1 MGSASARCGHR
12 RHVVRQLTAVAV
24 AIAALAA
31 CNVRPNMTPGG
42 QGGFFATPW
51 PNDVRTRADGTIDLG
66 GFPGRWN
73 GIVNSV
79 MQKGE
84 VATRGFGPNAS
95 AYFTF
100 DGQIDPASLP
110 SASASTGDSSPVM
123 LVDVDPDSPHRG
135 RRVPVESSFTAMPS
149 FYRPANLLSVL
160 PYPGFPLDES
170 TTYAV
175 VLFDGVRTSE
185 GKPVDR
191 AAYLPRLDQAWTP
204 ESGYTQERFEALQ
217 HQWQTVE
224 DYVADE
230 TSWDV
235 GDVVAF
241 TAYTTQTITPTMAAI
256 QTASE
261 ELPLPSPRDVHV
273 VADCSYGGGRVT
285 LDGVADL
292 PRWQAGTSPYL
303 DTGGNVVVV
312 DAKAVKQADETVHF
326 RAVFPCGTPP
336 PGGWPVV
343 THIDGT
349 GANYD
354 RASDFVNTYFAPPAQ
369 LDVAVFS
376 IAPVFSGDRADPGL
390 AEMGRRLAALGIN
403 LAGFDLTE
411 LAFYNFFNPVA
422 GRDNQLQQAADA
434 SFLRRLASAFTAT
447 VNSTDGTPL
456 TLTTDPGRVMYSG
469 HSQGSTSVAPALA
482 VDPGFSAAFLSSAGA
497 GLYHAIIHRGD
508 IRPLV
513 DALLFTNRTE
523 LSEAHPIV
531 QVLQTLAEGGDS
543 SNYASQILT
552 PNVLMTNGMDD
563 GCQPREAA
571 FHLATAAGFDVAT
584 PVLKP
589 VPGIE
594 DLLGRS
600 ALDRPIS
607 GNLGDGRT
615 GAIIE
620 IEGGH
625 FVSRT
630 NPELV
635 RGWVDSWVATGH
647 AVVDAGPLVPNP
659 LKGGCPYRFDP

>member
-1 MGSASARCGHR
+1 ML
-12 RHVVRQLTAVAV
+12 RQLVAV
-24 AIAALAA
+24 VLAGVALAA

-42 QGGFFATPW
+42 PGGFFATPW

-100 DGQIDPASLP
+100 DGPLDTSSLP
-110 SASASTGDSSPVM
+110 TPTGSLADDSPVV
-123 LVDVDPDSPHRG
+123 LVNVDPDSPRRG
-135 RRVPVESSFTAMPS
+135 DRTPVQVDFRAAPS
-149 FYRPANLLSVL
+149 FYRPANLLSVM
-160 PYPGFPLDES
+160 PYPGFPLDDA

-175 VLFDGVRTSE
+175 VLRRGLRNTS
-185 GKPVDR
+185 GAAVSR
-191 AAYLPRLDQAWTP
+191 AAYLSRIDHPWSADAGYPQDVFERL
-204 ESGYTQERFEALQ
+204 QE
-217 HQWQTVE
+217 QWQAVKE
-224 DYVADE
+224 LVDP
-230 TSWDV
+230 
-235 GDVVAF
+235 GDVLAF
-241 TAYTTQTITPTMAAI
+241 TAYTTQTITPTMEAI
-256 QTASE
+256 QAASE

-292 PRWQAGTSPYL
+292 PRWQAGKSPYL

-354 RASDFVNTYFAPPAQ
+354 RASDFVDTYFAPPAQ

-390 AEMGRRLAALGIN
+390 AELSRRLAALGVN

-434 SFLRRLASAFTAT
+434 SFLRRLASVFTAT
-447 VNSTDGTPL
+447 VDSGGGVPV

-543 SNYASQILT
+543 ANYASAILT

-594 DLLGRS
+594 DLLGR
-600 ALDRPIS
+600 APLDRPIS

-615 GAIIE
+615 GAIVE

-635 RGWVDSWVATGH
+635 RGWVDSWAATGH
-647 AVVDAGPLVPNP
+647 AVVDAGTLVPNP